1 MIDLRFPTALQMML
15 NLAQAQERGDEP
27 VSSAVLA
34 RSLGANRSLVRT
46 MLVPLAKAGLIVS
59 VMGKAGG
66 ASLSRPAGQIS
77 YREIYEAVVGD
88 KPLWSPREDVPCVC
102 VVSAHIEDHFAAI
115 AAEAEEA
122 AMSGLTRH
130 NLAQGLAALRAKE
143 AISAPGN
150 RRSA

>member
-15 NLAQAQERGDEP
+15 NLAQAQERGEEP

-46 MLVPLAKAGLIVS
+46 MLVPLVKAGLVVS
-59 VMGKAGG
+59 TMGKAGG
-66 ASLSRPAGQIS
+66 TALSRPASDIS

-88 KPLWSPREDVPCVC
+88 KPLWSPREDIPSVC
-102 VVSAHIEDHFAAI
+102 VVSAHIESHFAAI

-122 AMSGLTRH
+122 AMAGLARH
-130 NLAQGLAALRAKE
+130 TLAEGLAAMRAME
-143 AISAPGN
+143 AGTEA
-150 RRSA
+150 RA